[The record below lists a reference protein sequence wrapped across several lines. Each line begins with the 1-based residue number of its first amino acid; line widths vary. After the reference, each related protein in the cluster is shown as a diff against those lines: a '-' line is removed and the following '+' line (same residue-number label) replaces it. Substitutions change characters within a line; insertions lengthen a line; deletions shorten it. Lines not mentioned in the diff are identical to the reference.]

1 MDIVVS
7 LVQELGMH
15 KLFMTVAKL
24 STSKGIGAIQCC
36 NVLTCL
42 SLLSGSCPVV
52 LATQG
57 TGQSTCAA
65 ARLWKL
71 QTLCSV
77 KCILKLPGE
86 MQVCA
91 LIGVF
96 AACRAGGC
104 AT

>member
-57 TGQSTCAA
+57 TGNQPV
-65 ARLWKL
+65 
-71 QTLCSV
+71 Q
-77 KCILKLPGE
+77 LPGCGSYE
-86 MQVCA
+86 NYVA
-91 LIGVF
+91 
-96 AACRAGGC
+96 
-104 AT
+104 